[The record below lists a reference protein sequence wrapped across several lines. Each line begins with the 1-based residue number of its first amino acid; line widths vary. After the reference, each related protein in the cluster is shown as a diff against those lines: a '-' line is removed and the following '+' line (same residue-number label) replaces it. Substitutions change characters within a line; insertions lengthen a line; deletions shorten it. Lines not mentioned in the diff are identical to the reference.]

1 MRFILKNIEQAITH
15 ALQKI
20 DAGNPDL
27 REKIYQTVWYSHEK
41 MLLADQNLTQDEKQ
55 LKREQITH
63 LIQTIEAY
71 YQLPQQPSGDVPP
84 VISLMAGQND
94 PPGTTQATQQ
104 LDFSSPTR
112 TTQAHRHKRS
122 WLRAN
127 ASIIILIVILLVV
140 LWSFYNSLVGFRL
153 PFMSR
158 EAALPSINTQVPPPS
173 QAETLPIEV
182 GNASVVDERSW
193 IRIFDPDDMTIL
205 SAGGRAQIELR
216 DDDGEGRFVRIQTPT
231 TQDAAIIE
239 VGAGVMMRLA
249 GKMATF
255 DIVVRSASANI
266 AQMSLACDF
275 GGDLNCGRRHF
286 EILPIRENML
296 FRVDIPENATS
307 AGKILIR
314 HDSIGSDSGIDIFDM
329 RVRVE

>member
-1 MRFILKNIEQAITH
+1 LKNIEQAIIH

-20 DAGNPDL
+20 DAADPDL
-27 REKIYQTVWYSHEK
+27 REKIYQTAWYSHEK

-55 LKREQITH
+55 QRREQLTQ
-63 LIQTIEAY
+63 LIQAIEAHY
-71 YQLPQQPSGDVPP
+71 HPSQQGRGDVPP
-84 VISLMAGQND
+84 VISPIVEQNEAAGIMPAAESAN
-94 PPGTTQATQQ
+94 
-104 LDFSSPTR
+104 FSSPTR
-112 TTQAHRHKRS
+112 TAAAHRRKRS

-127 ASIIILIVILLVV
+127 ASILILILILLIV
-140 LWSFYNSLVGFRL
+140 LWSFYNSLVGFHL
-153 PFMSR
+153 PFMSG
-158 EAALPSINTQVPPPS
+158 ETVSPPMQS
-173 QAETLPIEV
+173 QDQQTSHAETLPYEAE
-182 GNASVVDERSW
+182 NTSTARENSW

-205 SAGGRAQIELR
+205 STSGRAQIELR
-216 DDDGEGRFVRIQTPT
+216 DDDGEGRFVRIQTHD
-231 TQDAAIIE
+231 TQDAAMIE
-239 VGAGVMMRLA
+239 IGEGVMARLA

-275 GGDLNCGRRHF
+275 GMDMNCGRRHF

-296 FRVDIPENATS
+296 FRVDIPENAAS

-314 HDSIGSDSGIDIFDM
+314 HDSIDSDSGIDIFDM